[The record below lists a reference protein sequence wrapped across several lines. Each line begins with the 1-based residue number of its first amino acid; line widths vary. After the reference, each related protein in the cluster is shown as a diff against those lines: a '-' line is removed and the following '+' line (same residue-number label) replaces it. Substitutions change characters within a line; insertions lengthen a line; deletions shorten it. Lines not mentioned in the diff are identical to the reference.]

1 MSRERRARALA
12 ERLTFERLSG
22 EQAIAFILVVW
33 PILLALVLGVV
44 YLVFL
49 N

>member
-1 MSRERRARALA
+1 MSPERRAPRWVD
-12 ERLTFERLSG
+12 RLTFERLSG

-49 N
+49 S